1 VAQSFNKAQLALT
14 ASPDFS
20 TLTARSSESVESTP
34 LTSAHFLANPSCRVA
49 MTTLSH
55 FRIAIALLV
64 CIAGGCRLFPGDTMA
79 KGHSPLQSAGPSPD
93 SVAMEIIWARFPAN
107 DPVLGDAAWREID
120 ETQIEPSVRR
130 ELLNNG
136 IRAGVIGSIVPA
148 AIDRVLHQRESTA
161 DVGQPDQT
169 KKKTELMTE
178 PIVHGHI
185 LRARRNQRTDIQ
197 ASEEYPLMPL
207 LVSGNAE
214 LGGRP
219 YQQAKAVYCLRVE
232 PRPDRTALVELTP
245 EIQHGAPRFRFT
257 TGDDGILKQASLNER
272 KVFDQ
277 LKLSVRLAPS
287 EMLVLMSLPNS
298 GSQLGHYFH
307 TVDSADGPQQK
318 LILIRLAQVP
328 DSDTFV
334 AQP

>member
-1 VAQSFNKAQLALT
+1 
-14 ASPDFS
+14 
-20 TLTARSSESVESTP
+20 
-34 LTSAHFLANPSCRVA
+34 
-49 MTTLSH
+49 MTTRSQ

-64 CIAGGCRLFPGDTMA
+64 CVAGGCRLFPGDTMA
-79 KGHSPLQSAGPSPD
+79 KGHSPLKSAQPSPD

-107 DPVLGDAAWREID
+107 DPVLGDASWREID

-136 IRAGVIGSIVPA
+136 IRAGVIGSVVPA
-148 AIDRVLHQRESTA
+148 AIDHVLHQRESTS
-161 DVGQPDQT
+161 DNGQSDQT
-169 KKKTELMTE
+169 KKNTELLTE
-178 PIVHGHI
+178 PIIHGQI

-197 ASEEYPLMPL
+197 ASEEYPSMPL
-207 LVSGNAE
+207 LVSGDAE
-214 LGGRP
+214 LGGRT
-219 YQQAKAVYCLRVE
+219 YQQAKAVYCLRVD

-245 EIQHGAPRFRFT
+245 EIQHGAPRLRFA

-277 LKLSVRLAPS
+277 LHLSVRLAPS

-298 GSQLGHYFH
+298 GSRLGHYFH

-328 DSDTFV
+328 PSDTF
-334 AQP
+334 ATKP

>member
-1 VAQSFNKAQLALT
+1 
-14 ASPDFS
+14 
-20 TLTARSSESVESTP
+20 
-34 LTSAHFLANPSCRVA
+34 
-49 MTTLSH
+49 MTTLPH
-55 FRIAIALLV
+55 FRIAIALVV
-64 CIAGGCRLFPGDTMA
+64 CLAGGCRLFPGDTVT
-79 KGHSPLQSAGPSPD
+79 KGHSPLHPAQPSPD

-107 DPVLGDAAWREID
+107 DPVLADAAWREID
-120 ETQIEPSVRR
+120 ETQIDPSVRR

-148 AIDRVLHQRESTA
+148 AIDHVLHQRESTP
-161 DVGQPDQT
+161 DVGQSDQT
-169 KKKTELMTE
+169 QKKTELTTE

-185 LRARRNQRTDIQ
+185 LRARRNQRTEIQ
-197 ASEEYPLMPL
+197 ASEEYPSLPL
-207 LVSGNAE
+207 LVSGDAE
-214 LGGRP
+214 LGGHT
-219 YQQAKAVYCLRVE
+219 YQQAKAVYSLRID

-245 EIQHGAPRFRFT
+245 EIQHGAPRLRFA
-257 TGDDGILKQASLNER
+257 TGDDGILKQASLTER

-277 LKLSVRLAPS
+277 LQLSVRLAPS

-298 GSQLGHYFH
+298 GSRLGHYFH

-328 DSDTFV
+328 DSDTFA

>member
-1 VAQSFNKAQLALT
+1 
-14 ASPDFS
+14 
-20 TLTARSSESVESTP
+20 
-34 LTSAHFLANPSCRVA
+34 

-64 CIAGGCRLFPGDTMA
+64 CVAGGCRLFPGDTMA
-79 KGHSPLQSAGPSPD
+79 QGQSPLKPAQPSPD

-120 ETQIEPSVRR
+120 ETQIEPAVRR

-136 IRAGVIGSIVPA
+136 IRAGVIGSIVPP
-148 AIDRVLHQRESTA
+148 AIDHVLHQHESSS
-161 DVGQPDQT
+161 DKGQSDKS
-169 KKKTELMTE
+169 KKNAELTTD

-185 LRARRNQRTDIQ
+185 LRVRRNQHTDIQ
-197 ASEEYPLMPL
+197 ASEEYPSLPL
-207 LVSGNAE
+207 LVSGGGT
-214 LGGRP
+214 LGGHT
-219 YQQAKAVYCLRVE
+219 YEQAKAVYSLRVD

-245 EIQHGAPRFRFT
+245 EIQHGASRLRFT

-287 EMLVLMSLPNS
+287 EMLVLMSLPDS
-298 GSQLGHYFH
+298 GSRLGHYFH

-318 LILIRLAQVP
+318 LILIRLAEVP
-328 DSDTFV
+328 ASDTF
-334 AQP
+334 ALKP